1 MKSSATSSGKPTASK
16 RVGDRVSTQVRP
28 LRRPQLSDEVA
39 ANLRH
44 AIMTAEFR
52 PGEYIRMD
60 EAAARLGVSVTP
72 VREALLTLRG
82 EGMVHLVPHRGYAV
96 AELTRD
102 DVADLFWLQSQI
114 TVKLALRIADII
126 SPAELDELTALNDEL
141 RQAVSRGFR
150 DGVIAA
156 EYEWHRRHNL
166 IAGSGK
172 LTWFLH
178 GATRYTPT
186 QLYAGDSDWG
196 AVALDSHDRLVAA
209 YRSGDRDEIVAQT
222 QRQFDDGATRLLA
235 HLETT
240 GIWSD

>member
-1 MKSSATSSGKPTASK
+1 MRSSATSSG
-16 RVGDRVSTQVRP
+16 RP
-28 LRRPQLSDEVA
+28 SDSESSAAPVTITRRRPRRPQLSDEVA
-39 ANLRH
+39 ADLRH

-96 AELTRD
+96 AELSRT
-102 DVADLFWLQSQI
+102 DVGDLFWLQSQI
-114 TVKLALRIADII
+114 AVKLALRIADVVT
-126 SPAELDELTALNDEL
+126 AGELDELTDLNDQL
-141 RQAVSRGFR
+141 RQAISRGAHDR
-150 DGVIAA
+150 VIEA
-156 EYEWHRRHNL
+156 EYEFHRRHNL
-166 IAGSGK
+166 IANSGK
-172 LTWFLH
+172 LSWFLM

-186 QLYAGDSDWG
+186 QLYASDAEWG
-196 AVALDSHDRLVAA
+196 QVAIDSHDRLIVA
-209 YRSGDRDEIVAQT
+209 YRAGDREQIVAQT

-240 GIWSD
+240 GIWAQ